1 MHGLRRLVV
10 SRRLSSFVVVV
21 ASQICCHWG
30 KLLQVSLHGGVACQ
44 FAPLF
49 HCDLHDKDMSR
60 KKRDAFRCA
69 GAAFC
74 EILRLRAW
82 CAFVAA
88 MLVVNIRRKLGR
100 SEKLPTKTN
109 RNRRNAPIAVPAL
122 LQRGAPHLRQGILS
136 DFALNS
142 QQMLGCGL
150 GYWKGELH
158 FRKICGFHFGVQF
171 QQNRLATERLQ
182 FKNMCGHVF
191 PKTRQY
197 CPAHC
202 LLCALLTLRV
212 CNNSLLQIGFTSVS
226 LRLTRVTH
234 LNLACGFVLCF
245 GVVVFLFSVVGFL
258 FGFWFACF
266 CPFLAGE

>member
-1 MHGLRRLVV
+1 
-10 SRRLSSFVVVV
+10 
-21 ASQICCHWG
+21 
-30 KLLQVSLHGGVACQ
+30 
-44 FAPLF
+44 
-49 HCDLHDKDMSR
+49 MSR